1 MASRWS
7 FDCGSPLGSRLLVV
21 ECALA
26 GLDVD
31 LWLSSVPGILLAS
44 VALSPILEPP
54 LILFDAVHL
63 QVSGYECVWSP
74 AMVVPAT

>member
-7 FDCGSPLGSRLLVV
+7 FDRGPPLGSWPVV

-26 GLDVD
+26 GLDVG
-31 LWLSSVPGILLAS
+31 LWLSSVPGLLLAS

-54 LILFDAVHL
+54 LILSDAVHL
-63 QVSGYECVWSP
+63 QVSGCECVWSP
-74 AMVVPAT
+74 ALVVPAT

>member
-1 MASRWS
+1 MASCWS
-7 FDCGSPLGSRLLVV
+7 FDRGPPLGSRPVV

-26 GLDVD
+26 GLDVG
-31 LWLSSVPGILLAS
+31 LWLSSVPCLLLAS

-54 LILFDAVHL
+54 LILSDAVHV

-74 AMVVPAT
+74 AVGVPAT